1 MWLKSENLV
10 DRAKLWWDSYH
21 FLGSS
26 SFIVA
31 NKLKALKV
39 DLKKWNV
46 EVFGDVGRKRE
57 ILLEEVCAFDIIE
70 EERALC
76 HEERMRK
83 AKFLSELEKSTLMKE
98 VS

>member
-39 DLKKWNV
+39 DLKKWTYGVGLWKYIRRGWEKFSNLTKF
-46 EVFGDVGRKRE
+46 EVGDGFK
-57 ILLEEVCAFDIIE
+57 ISFWHDL
-70 EERALC
+70 
-76 HEERMRK
+76 
-83 AKFLSELEKSTLMKE
+83 
-98 VS
+98 